1 MRDVPEGYGDVTAWP
16 EVRHAE
22 EDEDGA
28 RAEVFSRDGQ
38 EKFIQGRL
46 HRFDSLN
53 PTAAPENSVRRNEER
68 EAELIQE
75 DRRLRRA
82 SEWTKRTISATT
94 RERIGKR
101 RPFLQ
106 GVQAL
111 GFAALAFF
119 TLWVSTAVVSLYVVG
134 SGSDLFAAHPQDAV
148 WFAVT
153 AILAAGG
160 IKAFEKQLVTD
171 RARHWYR
178 SIFFA
183 VGAGSFVAWSVVAAF
198 AFAPDTSDGRAW
210 ITGSGAGNSASI
222 VLVLTHLLS
231 DIAWGYLLYSAAED
245 WLIGN
250 YKRLELPNPRYVAL
264 TEARSGIARERAAC
278 AQIIDV
284 AENYLRSVK
293 AGREE
298 TAVMA
303 ETTFRRA
310 YQFWELREA
319 QAKVVGRGE
328 FLTFID
334 PPK

>member
-1 MRDVPEGYGDVTAWP
+1 MRDVPEGYGEVTVWP
-16 EVRHAE
+16 DLRHAE

-28 RAEVFSRDGQ
+28 RADVFSPDGP
-38 EKFIQGRL
+38 EKCKQRRL

-53 PTAAPENSVRRNEER
+53 PTAAAENCVQRNKER
-68 EAELIQE
+68 DAGLKQE
-75 DRRLRRA
+75 DRRLWRRSA
-82 SEWTKRTISATT
+82 WTKRTITVTT

-106 GVQAL
+106 GLQAL

-178 SIFFA
+178 SIFFV
-183 VGAGSFVAWSVVAAF
+183 VGVGSFVAWSVMAAI
-198 AFAPDTSDGRAW
+198 AFAPDTSGGRAW
-210 ITGSGAGNSASI
+210 ITGSGTGTSTSI

-231 DIAWGYLLYSAAED
+231 DVAWGYLLYSAAEE
-245 WLIGN
+245 WLVGN
-250 YKRLELPNPRYVAL
+250 YRRLEIPNPRYVAL
-264 TEARSGIARERAAC
+264 SEARANIARERAEC
-278 AQIIDV
+278 AQSIDA

-298 TAVMA
+298 TALMA

-310 YQFWELREA
+310 YQLWELREA
-319 QAKVVGRGE
+319 QAKAVGRGE

-334 PPK
+334 SPK